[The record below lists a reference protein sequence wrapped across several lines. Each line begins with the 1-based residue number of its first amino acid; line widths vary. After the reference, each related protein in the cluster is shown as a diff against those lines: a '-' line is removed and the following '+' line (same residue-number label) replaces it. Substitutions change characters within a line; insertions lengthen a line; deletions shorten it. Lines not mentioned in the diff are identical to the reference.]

1 MLEKIESR
9 RRRGQQKVRWLDGI
23 TDLIAMSL
31 NKFRNVVKDRVTWLS
46 AVREACIAGGFF
58 TLWATWETQTPLQKT
73 LVLKSTKDP
82 N

>member
-31 NKFRNVVKDRVTWLS
+31 NKFRDVVKDRVAWLS
-46 AVREACIAGGFF
+46 AVHEV
-58 TLWATWETQTPLQKT
+58 TD
-73 LVLKSTKDP
+73 S
-82 N
+82 